1 MRERRCGRT
10 GGAVRRGDHR
20 GAVTP
25 PFVHSSTIVDD
36 GVQIGAGT
44 RIWHFCHL
52 SEGARIGARC
62 TLGQNTFVGRGV
74 RLGDGV
80 KVQNNVSIYEGVE
93 IDDEVFLGPSCV
105 FTNVS
110 IPRAFVDRKADY
122 LPTRVGRGATIGAN
136 ATVVCGNT
144 IGAHAFIGAG
154 AVVTRDVPAHGLVVG
169 NPGRR
174 VGWACRCG
182 VRLPDAPRPRCPA
195 CGATYLVEGEL
206 CKAAPQADAPPEPI
220 PLVDLRAEHAPLMP
234 ALVKAF
240 ERVVY
245 SGQLIL
251 GEEVRAFEQEAAAA
265 LGVPHAVGVSSGSDA
280 LLVSLL
286 ALGIGPGDEVVTTA
300 YSFFSTAGSVARTGA
315 TPVFA
320 DIDLDTF
327 NLDPKGLA
335 AAITPRTRAIVAVHL
350 FGRPCDM
357 RAVTRIAA
365 RHNLYVVED
374 AAQAI
379 GARAADG
386 PVGGLGDVGCFSFF
400 PTKNLGALGD
410 GGLVTS
416 HSEAIADRVRL
427 LRTHGAR
434 PKNVHVELGGNFRL
448 DALQA
453 ALLREKLPHVERWT
467 AARRRNAELYGQIF
481 ASAALDPG
489 DLAYPRE
496 LPEGH
501 VFHQY
506 VIRTPRR
513 DALRTHLARRG
524 IATEVYYPVP
534 LPLQPVFAPMG
545 HREGSFP
552 AAERASREA
561 LSLPIFPELGE
572 ARVTR
577 VAKEIVTFLRA

>member
-1 MRERRCGRT
+1 MS
-10 GGAVRRGDHR
+10 
-20 GAVTP
+20 P
-25 PFVHSSTIVDD
+25 PFVHSSAIIDD
-36 GVQIGAGT
+36 DVQIGPDT
-44 RIWHFCHL
+44 RVWHFCHV

-74 RLGDGV
+74 RLGEGV

-105 FTNVS
+105 FTNVTS
-110 IPRAFVDRKADY
+110 PRAFIDRKAEY

-136 ATVVCGNT
+136 ATILCGNT
-144 IGAHAFIGAG
+144 IGSYALVGAG
-154 AVVTRDVPAHGLVVG
+154 SVVTRDVPAYSLVVG
-169 NPGRR
+169 NPARR
-174 VGWACRCG
+174 VGWSCRCG

-195 CGATYLVEGEL
+195 CGAAYLVDGEL
-206 CKAAPQADAPPEPI
+206 CKPAPQADVPADPI

-234 ALVKAF
+234 ALVRAF
-240 ERVVY
+240 ERVAY

-265 LGVPHAVGVSSGSDA
+265 LGVAHAVGVSSGTDA
-280 LLVSLL
+280 LLAALL

-300 YSFFSTAGSVARTGA
+300 YSFFATAGSIARTGA
-315 TPVFA
+315 APVFA
-320 DIDLDTF
+320 DIDLDTM
-327 NLDPKGLA
+327 NLDPKNLA
-335 AAITPRTRAIVAVHL
+335 AAITPRTRAIVVVHL

-357 RAVTRIAA
+357 RAVTKIAA
-365 RHNLYVVED
+365 RHHLYVVED
-374 AAQAI
+374 AAQAF
-379 GARAADG
+379 GARTPDG
-386 PVGGLGDVGCFSFF
+386 PAGGLGDAGCFSFF

-434 PKNVHVELGGNFRL
+434 PKHVHVELGGNFRL

-481 ASAALDPG
+481 AAASLDPG

-496 LPEGH
+496 LPAGH

-513 DALRTHLARRG
+513 DALRTHLARHG
-524 IATEVYYPVP
+524 IATEVYYPRP
-534 LPLQPVFAPMG
+534 LPLQPVFSSLG

-552 AAERASREA
+552 NAERASRES

-577 VAKEIVTFLRA
+577 VAKEIVTFLRS

>member
-1 MRERRCGRT
+1 MS
-10 GGAVRRGDHR
+10 A
-20 GAVTP
+20 
-25 PFVHSSTIVDD
+25 PFVHSSAIVDD
-36 GVQIGAGT
+36 DVQIGAGT
-44 RIWHFCHL
+44 RIWHFCHVA
-52 SEGARIGARC
+52 EGARIGARC

-74 RLGDGV
+74 RIGDGT

-105 FTNVS
+105 FTNVAS
-110 IPRAFVDRKADY
+110 PRAFVDRKAEY

-136 ATVVCGNT
+136 ATIVCGNT
-144 IGAHAFIGAG
+144 VGAYALVGAG
-154 AVVTRDVPAHGLVVG
+154 AVVTRDVPAYGLMVG
-169 NPGRR
+169 NPARR
-174 VGWACRCG
+174 AGWACRCG

-195 CGATYLVEGEL
+195 CGAVYLVEGEL
-206 CKAAPQADAPPEPI
+206 CKPAPQVESPVEPI

-234 ALVKAF
+234 ALVRAF
-240 ERVVY
+240 ERVAY

-251 GEEVRAFEQEAAAA
+251 GEEVRAFEQEAATA
-265 LGVPHAVGVSSGSDA
+265 LGVAHAVGVSSGTDA

-286 ALGIGPGDEVVTTA
+286 ALGVGPGDEVVTTA
-300 YSFFSTAGSVARTGA
+300 YSFFATAGSIARTGA

-320 DIDLDTF
+320 DIDLETL
-327 NLDPKGLA
+327 NIDPKNLA
-335 AAITPRTRAIVAVHL
+335 SAITPRTKAIVAVHL

-357 RAVTRIAA
+357 RAVMKIAA
-365 RHNLYVVED
+365 RHSLYVVED
-374 AAQAI
+374 AAQAF
-379 GARAADG
+379 GARAPDG
-386 PVGGLGDVGCFSFF
+386 PVGGLGDTGCFSFF

-434 PKNVHVELGGNFRL
+434 PKHVHLEMGGNFRL

-453 ALLREKLPHVERWT
+453 ALLREKLPHVARWT

-481 ASAALDPG
+481 ASAALEPG
-489 DLAYPRE
+489 DLVFPRE

-506 VIRTPRR
+506 VIRTARR
-513 DALRTHLARRG
+513 DALRTHLARHG
-524 IATEVYYPVP
+524 IATEVYYPRP
-534 LPLQPVFAPMG
+534 LHLQPVFSHLG
-545 HREGSFP
+545 HREGAFP
-552 AAERASREA
+552 AAERASRES
-561 LSLPIFPELGE
+561 LSLPVFPELGE

-577 VAKEIVTFLRA
+577 VAKEIVTFLRG